1 MRSSQ
6 PLAPPRKKTLLVML
20 LGASHFFSQFTLRL
34 RGGCWLH
41 SYHAH
46 SNIWLLSLFHFHL
59 GIFLHVHTRRST
71 RTSPVSPFSIV
82 DAQLTSTIN
91 RMLLQR
97 CTPSIVFGNLKTHIV
112 GLPLFFTLDYDS
124 KSEYL
129 TKALV
134 LVSTC
139 QFIQVYVNPIHHMIF
154 THRISTHSTIIF

>member
-1 MRSSQ
+1 
-6 PLAPPRKKTLLVML
+6 ML

-112 GLPLFFTLDYDS
+112 GLPLFLRLITTLRANIS
-124 KSEYL
+124 PRPLSWFQHANSFKFM
-129 TKALV
+129 
-134 LVSTC
+134 STPS
-139 QFIQVYVNPIHHMIF
+139 I
-154 THRISTHSTIIF
+154 T